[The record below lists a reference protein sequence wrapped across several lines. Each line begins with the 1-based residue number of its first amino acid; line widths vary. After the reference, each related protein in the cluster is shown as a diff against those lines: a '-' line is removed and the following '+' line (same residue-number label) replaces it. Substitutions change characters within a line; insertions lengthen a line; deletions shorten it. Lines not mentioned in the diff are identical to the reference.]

1 MRNPYECHYC
11 GKDGIMLL
19 TDGTCSQQECQAQL
33 HRSYGDEAFAEF
45 CEREGMHP
53 EDWDEFFAEADC
65 QRIDDR
71 IQKNAQKANAA
82 LQDLLHVLDDEH
94 KIGRSIIELRNIRY
108 TRKQL
113 NEALEAVNKASKYRA
128 KRD

>member
-1 MRNPYECHYC
+1 MTDCYECRYC
-11 GKDGIMLL
+11 GKDEYHAIDRWHMF
-19 TDGTCSQQECQAQL
+19 CNNQECQAQL

-45 CEREGMHP
+45 CEREGMQP

-82 LQDLLHVLDDEH
+82 LQDLL
-94 KIGRSIIELRNIRY
+94 
-108 TRKQL
+108 
-113 NEALEAVNKASKYRA
+113 ACA
-128 KRD
+128 